1 MKKISKYKIDNGIL
15 IALILFAIISVLT
28 IYSAQNLLNQSFS
41 NLYLKQIMW
50 YAVGFLLSY
59 FIIFIGNDFFI
70 KNAKIFYIIGIISL
84 ILVLIFGKEINYA
97 KCWFVLPGIG
107 NVQPS
112 EFMKIILIITLANVI
127 NKFREEY
134 DNPTLKE
141 EFLFLLKIMI
151 IVLVPSILTFLQ
163 PDTGVVLIYLLI
175 TFIMLF
181 ISGIRLRWFLIIISI
196 LLLSVGSVLVIYFL
210 DTDLFIKIF
219 GSSFF
224 LRVDR
229 LLDWSS
235 GSGYQLGNG
244 MTAIGSSGLFGSG
257 FAKTPIYF
265 PEPQTDFIF
274 AVYSSNFGFVGS
286 TALILLIIYFDIKL
300 IVISLNN
307 NKTINKYLIAGILGM
322 LI

>member
-141 EFLFLLKIMI
+141 EFLFLLKIMM
-151 IVLVPSILTFLQ
+151 V
-163 PDTGVVLIYLLI
+163 
-175 TFIMLF
+175 
-181 ISGIRLRWFLIIISI
+181 
-196 LLLSVGSVLVIYFL
+196 
-210 DTDLFIKIF
+210 
-219 GSSFF
+219 
-224 LRVDR
+224 
-229 LLDWSS
+229 
-235 GSGYQLGNG
+235 
-244 MTAIGSSGLFGSG
+244 
-257 FAKTPIYF
+257 
-265 PEPQTDFIF
+265 
-274 AVYSSNFGFVGS
+274 
-286 TALILLIIYFDIKL
+286 
-300 IVISLNN
+300 
-307 NKTINKYLIAGILGM
+307 
-322 LI
+322 